1 MRYTMTRPR
10 KLQERFEVANEA
22 GETEFEARIHIS
34 GPIALLDRTGRELAR
49 SHGSPGFGSGF
60 AYGIRVEGKD
70 VATVFHVPHAG
81 FRITSAFGE
90 LEATCQTT
98 GYGDRW
104 TLTRDGVRVATEE
117 DQILKDDPVRGTG
130 KYRIEI
136 TDGENAAFALVALFV
151 LRYNRNGL
159 LAGQ

>member
-1 MRYTMTRPR
+1 MTRPH
-10 KLQERFEVANEA
+10 KLQERFEIANEA

-70 VATVFHVPHAG
+70 VATVFHVPHTG